1 LNSPA
6 LLDSIKN
13 RPMEDNNTTKYII
26 IEELQ
31 GKEKETELFL
41 KSLYDPLDGDSYD
54 SFNSIYTV
62 SIMDITRSIDIYTNF
77 SIRNIK

>member
-6 LLDSIKN
+6 LLDAIKN

-31 GKEKETELFL
+31 GKEKETESFL

-54 SFNSIYTV
+54 SFNYIYTV
-62 SIMDITRSIDIYTNF
+62 SIINMTAHIFISLF
-77 SIRNIK
+77 VH